1 VRQLSLRARVI
12 FGAIL
17 WTTGLFAITGVMMNV
32 AASRHPDVPR
42 ILHDTFRHGPFVL
55 FFALAC
61 MVYGLVQVRRGLSPM
76 HRLRQRLAHVRD
88 GRAPRLDGRYPA
100 EVQPLVDDL
109 NALIADR
116 EQRVG
121 RAMAK
126 AGDLAHGLKTPLAI
140 LANEARLLRGA
151 GAPEAAATAVTIEA
165 QVDRMLRQVDYH
177 LAHARAAAS
186 GSASSARTPVHET
199 VDGLVRALS
208 RLHAQVGRGLTIENA
223 AGTHAFRGERPDL
236 EEMLGNL
243 LDNACKWARARIAVT
258 TRTDAGALI
267 VEVDDDGP
275 GIEPAM
281 RDAVMRRGVRAD
293 ETAPGSGLGLAIARE
308 LAELYGGGVTLGTAP
323 MGGLRA
329 RLRLPLAD

>member
-1 VRQLSLRARVI
+1 MKQLSLRARVI
-12 FGAIL
+12 FGAVL
-17 WTTGLFAITGVMMNV
+17 WTTGLFAIAGVVLNF
-32 AASRHPDVPR
+32 AIYRHPGMPL
-42 ILHDTFRHGPFVL
+42 IFHGTFRHGPFML
-55 FFALAC
+55 LFALGC
-61 MVYGLVQVRRGLSPM
+61 MAYGLVQVRRGLSPM
-76 HRLRQRLAHVRD
+76 HRLRERLAAVRD
-88 GRAPRLDGRYPA
+88 GREPRLDGRYPA

-151 GAPEAAATAVTIEA
+151 GAPDAAATAAMIDA

-186 GSASSARTPVHET
+186 GPAASGRTPVHET
-199 VDGLVRALS
+199 IDGLVRALS
-208 RLHAQVGRGLTIENA
+208 RLHANVGRGLTIENA
-223 AGTHAFRGERPDL
+223 AGAHAFRGARQDL

-243 LDNACKWARARIAVT
+243 LDNACKWARSRIVVT
-258 TRTDAGALI
+258 SSADAGALI

-275 GIEPAM
+275 GIEAGM

-308 LAELYGGGVTLGTAP
+308 LAELYGGEVTLGVAP
-323 MGGLRA
+323 LGGLRA
-329 RLRLPLAD
+329 RLRLPRAD